1 MSPEPGLHALDPQHE
16 GMTLPCLQCGRGT
29 RSSQRAFLTTGKIVY
44 TIGVMTKREEEL
56 LAAGWERRFIATE
69 PRLREAI
76 ELYEEIGFEVLLE
89 PLPTEEEMK
98 GGGCEES
105 GCAACFDVDRE
116 RYRIIYTRAKEA
128 RES

>member
-1 MSPEPGLHALDPQHE
+1 
-16 GMTLPCLQCGRGT
+16 
-29 RSSQRAFLTTGKIVY
+29 
-44 TIGVMTKREEEL
+44 MTKREEEL

-105 GCAACFDVDRE
+105 GCTACFDVDRE

>member
-1 MSPEPGLHALDPQHE
+1 
-16 GMTLPCLQCGRGT
+16 
-29 RSSQRAFLTTGKIVY
+29 VY

-89 PLPTEEEMK
+89 
-98 GGGCEES
+98 
-105 GCAACFDVDRE
+105 RE

>member
-1 MSPEPGLHALDPQHE
+1 
-16 GMTLPCLQCGRGT
+16 
-29 RSSQRAFLTTGKIVY
+29 VY